1 MGEQPCSKDENGVF
15 HAYVGGSG
23 GLLTV
28 TCAGAEKITVTRM
41 DTDADIAPDS
51 SGSFPLPKFT
61 GTLMLRVRCEKDKDV
76 TDAFLLV
83 SVDETPP
90 VLTLA
95 ESIFYADAKSG
106 AYTITGT
113 ADAGSQIL
121 YGESESTH
129 AAGDGS
135 FTISGTLG
143 SGENNGALSLCAQD
157 AAGNTSAR
165 QLALVARRPSEHTV
179 TFDGNGGTPSVS
191 DMTTAEQKLSSL
203 PSASRGGSYRFDGW
217 YTERSGGTKITTDTV
232 FSADTILYAHWTRIG
247 GGGGS
252 SGGGSAGS
260 GGSSGST
267 LKVGAGGSTQKV
279 VPGGEPLTA
288 PHTLHFET
296 GGGSELSGVQGANNA
311 YIDLSEY
318 VPTRQ
323 GYTFTGW
330 YSDRD
335 LTSKVDG
342 VYLTED
348 TTVYAGWRA
357 DEAEAPDTVTPEEPV
372 PSPGGGAGLWW
383 IAPCAALI
391 GCLVV
396 AVWQIRRR
404 RDNRR
409 RR

>member
-1 MGEQPCSKDENGVF
+1 MKKFKRMLAGLACVLAVCLCTPTAFAAKVIIYFDANG
-15 HAYVGGSG
+15 GI
-23 GLLTV
+23 
-28 TCAGAEKITVTRM
+28 C
-41 DTDADIAPDS
+41 
-51 SGSFPLPKFT
+51 
-61 GTLMLRVRCEKDKDV
+61 
-76 TDAFLLV
+76 
-83 SVDETPP
+83 
-90 VLTLA
+90 
-95 ESIFYADAKSG
+95 
-106 AYTITGT
+106 
-113 ADAGSQIL
+113 
-121 YGESESTH
+121 
-129 AAGDGS
+129 
-135 FTISGTLG
+135 
-143 SGENNGALSLCAQD
+143 
-157 AAGNTSAR
+157 TSAAER
-165 QLALVARRPSEHTV
+165 TNADGQLT
-179 TFDGNGGTPSVS
+179 
-191 DMTTAEQKLSSL
+191 SL
-203 PSASRGGSYRFDGW
+203 PTATMEGYTFDGW

-232 FSADTILYAHWTRIG
+232 FSADTTLYAHWTRIG

-383 IAPCAALI
+383 IAPCVALI